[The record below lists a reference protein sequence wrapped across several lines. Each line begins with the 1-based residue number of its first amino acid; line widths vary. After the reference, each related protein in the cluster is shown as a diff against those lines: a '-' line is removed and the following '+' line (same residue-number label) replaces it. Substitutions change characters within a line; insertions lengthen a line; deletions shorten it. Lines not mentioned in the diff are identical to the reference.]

1 MSDQSLHQLESL
13 QCSVDGAIATITINR
28 PENHNAI
35 NYEMWSVIPDYCQWL
50 EQNQD
55 IRVII
60 WKGAGE
66 NAFSA
71 GGDIS
76 EYRENRNNKENSLHY
91 NDCVATALK
100 AIQQLSK
107 PNIACIKGYCVGG
120 GLILSSHCDLRIAA
134 ENARFGIPIAKLGT
148 IVTYEQMQRFMQIMG
163 AAAIHDLLLTA
174 RLMDAQEAYT
184 RGLCGQ
190 LYPLDEID
198 EAVMQLATSMTR
210 LSPVSQA
217 LHKRM
222 LETLLETPDLA
233 QLTEA
238 QRRLVDDSFDTAD
251 YAEGIRAF
259 IEKRSPNFG

>member
-1 MSDQSLHQLESL
+1 
-13 QCSVDGAIATITINR
+13 VDGAIATITINR
-28 PENHNAI
+28 PNNHNAI
-35 NYEMWSVIPDYCQWL
+35 NYEMWSVIPDYCRWL
-50 EQNQD
+50 EQNQ
-55 IRVII
+55 RVRVVI

-91 NDCVATALK
+91 NQCVATALT

-134 ENARFGIPIAKLGT
+134 ENAQFGIPIAKLGT
-148 IVTYEQMQRFMQIMG
+148 IVTYEQMQHFMQIMG

-190 LYPLDEID
+190 LYQLDEID
-198 EAVMQLATSMTR
+198 EAVMKLANRMAR
-210 LSPVSQA
+210 LSPMSQR
-217 LHKRM
+217 LHKQM
-222 LETLLETPDLA
+222 LEILIQTPDLA
-233 QLTEA
+233 QLTDA
-238 QRRLVDDSFDTAD
+238 QRQLVEDSFDSAD
-251 YAEGIRAF
+251 YAEGIGAF
-259 IEKRSPNFG
+259 IEKRPPNFG